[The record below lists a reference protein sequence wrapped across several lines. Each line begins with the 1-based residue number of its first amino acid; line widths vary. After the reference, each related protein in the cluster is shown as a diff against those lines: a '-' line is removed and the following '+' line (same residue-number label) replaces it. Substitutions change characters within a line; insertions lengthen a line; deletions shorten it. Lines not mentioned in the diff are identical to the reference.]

1 MRGGAR
7 SSHTRSHFSRVQ
19 LDQKGKGNDQPCPR
33 SRSYSPFA
41 YSLPP
46 LLRSRVEV
54 ERTPKSKVLTARVVP
69 TPTRHSTY
77 VKRTTT
83 ATPLK
88 LRDQGVLRALL
99 TSAWTPAVKQK
110 IPRPSLDWE
119 VLQWF
124 DGITPQYHW
133 SLCQWIVDRSKA
145 LGLDCFSAVGGVYK
159 ITKPN

>member
-1 MRGGAR
+1 MLLLD
-7 SSHTRSHFSRVQ
+7 SHSEATFLESNFCR
-19 LDQKGKGNDQPCPR
+19 NDQPCPL
-33 SRSYSPFA
+33 SSSYSPFS

-46 LLRSRVEV
+46 LLRSRVEM
-54 ERTPKSKVLTARVVP
+54 EGTLKSKVLTARVVP

-110 IPRPSLDWE
+110 IPRTAS
-119 VLQWF
+119 VTVR
-124 DGITPQYHW
+124 TPY
-133 SLCQWIVDRSKA
+133 VRPA
-145 LGLDCFSAVGGVYK
+145 LLLRDDFAIRTIRTGKTNMRA
-159 ITKPN
+159 